1 MPACHSHFSKALD
14 SMDFRPV
21 SYLKKLA
28 SGARGGPVW
37 RGGAGDIVLKLASN
51 GVILEISASAEK
63 IIGAAGNLVGRSL
76 FDFVRREDRAIIRE
90 TLIRAATGD
99 VLNRCDERA
108 EFRLLRLRR
117 APALAEISFLPIGGG
132 QTKALIR
139 DRAGELAKLRQSRAA
154 AEEPSQ
160 TFESQ
165 ANSSGVDMMA
175 DLSHELKTP
184 LNAIMGFAETMQAE
198 TFGPLGNDKY
208 KEYAGHIHSSGAHL
222 LDLIGSILDSAK
234 VDVGRYELTPSLT
247 APGPIAR
254 DCAEMVRGQAEAAGI
269 KLTINIAPNLPEAML
284 DTRAVK
290 QILINLL
297 SNAVKFTADGS
308 IDFSVSENCGALDF
322 VVRDTGIGMNQIA
335 LAKLGGRFTEV
346 HQNGVRGST
355 GSGLG
360 LSLAFS
366 LAKLHGGALRLDSAT
381 GEGTTARLTLPLR
394 KSPGDFNKSQHEFS
408 RAGDIQSQLDRVARY
423 RRERETKASAA

>member
-1 MPACHSHFSKALD
+1 
-14 SMDFRPV
+14 MDFRPF

-28 SGARGGPVW
+28 SVARGGPVW
-37 RGGAGDIVLKLASN
+37 RGGAGDIVLKLASD
-51 GVILEISASAEK
+51 GTILEISASADK

-76 FDFVRREDRAIIRE
+76 FDFVRREDRAIVRD
-90 TLIRAATGD
+90 TLNRAAAGD
-99 VLNRCDERA
+99 VLNRNDERA

-139 DRAGELAKLRQSRAA
+139 DRAGELVKLRQSRAA
-154 AEEPSQ
+154 AEEPSP
-160 TFESQ
+160 TFDSG
-165 ANSSGVDMMA
+165 ANSGGVDMMA
-175 DLSHELKTP
+175 DLGHELKTP
-184 LNAIMGFAETMQAE
+184 LNAIMGFAETMRTE

-208 KEYAGHIHSSGAHL
+208 KEYAGYIHSSGAHL
-222 LDLIGSILDSAK
+222 LELIGSILESAK
-234 VDVGRYELTPSLT
+234 VDAGRYALTPSMT

-254 DCAEMVRGQAEAAGI
+254 ACAEMVRQQAEDAGL
-269 KLTINIAPNLPEAML
+269 KLTVKIAPGLPDAML
-284 DTRAVK
+284 DARAVK

-297 SNAVKFTADGS
+297 SNAVKFTADGG
-308 IDFSVSENCGALDF
+308 IELSVSENCGALDF

-335 LAKLGGRFTEV
+335 LAKLGGRFTEI

-366 LAKLHGGALRLDSAT
+366 LAKLHGGALKLDSAA
-381 GEGTTARLTLPLR
+381 GEGTTARLILPLR
-394 KSPGDFNKSQHEFS
+394 NSPGDFAGPQSDFS

-423 RRERETKASAA
+423 RREQEAKASAA

>member
-1 MPACHSHFSKALD
+1 MPACYSHISKALD
-14 SMDFRPV
+14 SMNFRPL

-37 RGGAGDIVLKLASN
+37 RGGAGDIVLKLASD
-51 GVILEISASAEK
+51 GTILEISASAEN

-76 FDFVRREDRAIIRE
+76 YDFVRREDRAIVR
-90 TLIRAATGD
+90 TALKRTAAGD
-99 VLNRCDERA
+99 VLNRSDERA

-139 DRAGELAKLRQSRAA
+139 DRAGELAKLRQSRAV
-154 AEEPSQ
+154 AEAPPHML
-160 TFESQ
+160 TAG
-165 ANSSGVDMMA
+165 ANSDAADMMA
-175 DLSHELKTP
+175 DLGHELKTP
-184 LNAIMGFAETMQAE
+184 LNAIMGFAETMRAE
-198 TFGPLGNDKY
+198 TFGPLGNEKY

-234 VDVGRYELTPSLT
+234 VDAGRYALTPALT
-247 APGPIAR
+247 APGPIAY
-254 DCAEMVRGQAEAAGI
+254 DCAEMVRGQAEKAGL
-269 KLTINIAPNLPEAML
+269 KLTVNIAPNLPEAML
-284 DTRAVK
+284 DVRAVK

-297 SNAVKFTADGS
+297 SNAVKFTAVGG
-308 IDFSVSENCGALDF
+308 IKFSVSENCGALDF

-335 LAKLGGRFTEV
+335 LAKLGGRFTEI
-346 HQNGVRGST
+346 HQKGVRGST
-355 GSGLG
+355 GTGLG

-366 LAKLHGGALRLDSAT
+366 LAKLHGGALKLDSAA

-394 KSPGDFNKSQHEFS
+394 KNRGDFAAPQSDFG

-423 RRERETKASAA
+423 RREQAAKASAA

>member
-1 MPACHSHFSKALD
+1 
-14 SMDFRPV
+14 MDFRPL

-28 SGARGGPVW
+28 SGAGGGPVW
-37 RGGAGDIVLKLASN
+37 RGGAGDIVLTLASD
-51 GVILEISASAEK
+51 GTILDISASAQE

-76 FDFVRREDRAIIRE
+76 YDFVRREDRAIV
-90 TLIRAATGD
+90 RAALSCAASGD
-99 VLNRCDERA
+99 VLNRSDERA

-132 QTKALIR
+132 QVKALIR
-139 DRAGELAKLRQSRAA
+139 DRAGELAKLRLSRAA
-154 AEEPSQ
+154 AESTPKTVTAE
-160 TFESQ
+160 
-165 ANSSGVDMMA
+165 ANAGGVDMMA

-184 LNAIMGFAETMQAE
+184 LNAIMGFAETMRAE

-208 KEYAGHIHSSGAHL
+208 KEYAGYIHSSGAHL
-222 LDLIGSILDSAK
+222 LDLIGTILDSAK
-234 VDVGRYELTPSLT
+234 VDAGRYALTPKLT
-247 APGPIAR
+247 APGPIAH
-254 DCAEMVRGQAEAAGI
+254 DCAEMVRGQADEAGL
-269 KLTINIAPNLPEAML
+269 KLTVNIAPNLPEVML
-284 DTRAVK
+284 DARAVK

-297 SNAVKFTADGS
+297 SNAVKFTAEGG
-308 IDFSVSENCGALDF
+308 IELSVSENCGALDF
-322 VVRDTGIGMNQIA
+322 VVRDTGIGMSQIA

-366 LAKLHGGALRLDSAT
+366 LAKLHGGALRLDSAA
-381 GEGTTARLTLPLR
+381 GEGTIARLTLPLR
-394 KSPGDFNKSQHEFS
+394 KSWGDFGSPQPEFS

-423 RRERETKASAA
+423 RRERATKASAA